1 MARRDEHQAKI
12 YYYVIEFNVHWWLKL
27 LSRADKAIM
36 CIVRISNKYQP
47 ASSRSLEAIE
57 KKLL

>member
-12 YYYVIEFNVHWWLKL
+12 YYYVIEFNVQWWLKL

-36 CIVRISNKYQP
+36 CIVSISDKYQRT
-47 ASSRSLEAIE
+47 SGRSLVAIE